1 VLYSQTGKRYNIPM
15 KLILKYLKWQ
25 FVEKPK
31 EIIGAIKNF
40 LAFSAYFFSLKQNIV
55 YLFSPWKSIT
65 WSSGRGF
72 DPQAIMESAFS
83 NFISR
88 IIGFFLRA
96 FLIVACLVCELVIFV
111 LGIALFLTWIFLP
124 FIIIMIFV
132 FSFKYV

>member
-1 VLYSQTGKRYNIPM
+1 M
-15 KLILKYLKWQ
+15 KPIFKYLKWQ

-31 EIIGAIKNF
+31 EIAGAIKNF
-40 LAFSAYFFSLKQNIV
+40 LAFGAYFFSLKQNIV
-55 YLFSPWKSIT
+55 YLFSPWKNIT

-96 FLIVACLVCELVIFV
+96 FLITACLVYELVILA
-111 LGIALFLTWIFLP
+111 LGAILLLVWIFLP
-124 FIIIMIFV
+124 FIIIMLFV
-132 FSFKYV
+132 SALKYV